1 MDVMKD
7 INIHLENQKES
18 RHFFW
23 FLWIMYAFVYMTK
36 NCFSSALAPIVAEGI
51 LTKSQTGLITAAF
64 YIIYTPLQ
72 IVGGIAADKY
82 SPEKLI
88 LTGLIGGAASN
99 LVIFL
104 NQNYYVMLVAWIFNA
119 VIQFGLWPA
128 VFKIYSSQLC
138 RSERPKMVFY
148 MSFSSTGGMLLG
160 YLAAGI
166 LPNWR
171 YNFIL
176 SSAILAVLA
185 IILYI
190 FCKHLDRFMK
200 RDYTSADDPAKID
213 TQPLKMSTSKMFWI
227 SGFFVMLPVVTM
239 RQVVANSIQT
249 LAPTM
254 LMESYESV
262 SPLVGNL
269 LNTFILTA
277 GIIGTL
283 LIKKIYYPK
292 FVKNELAAYLPI
304 AFLAL
309 PFLIVIKFI
318 GKVNILSVIISMCLI
333 SAFLTAVLLLQSH
346 YNMRYTK
353 FGKSGTA
360 AGISNAAASLGLVI
374 QNYGLLKVADNFG
387 WQSVIN
393 IMIVMVA
400 VLPVFLFI
408 GFILWKRFSKRV
420 KSGLYN

>member
-7 INIHLENQKES
+7 INIHLENKKES

-23 FLWIMYAFVYMTK
+23 FLWIMYSIVYMTK

-64 YIIYTPLQ
+64 YIVYTPLQ
-72 IVGGIAADKY
+72 IVGGIAADRY

-88 LTGLIGGAASN
+88 LTGLIGGAVSN

-104 NQNYYVMLVAWIFNA
+104 NQNYYVMLIAWVFNA
-119 VIQFGLWPA
+119 IIQFGLWPA

-138 RSERPKMVFY
+138 RSDRPKMVFY

-160 YLAAGI
+160 YLVAGF

-171 YNFIL
+171 YNFIM
-176 SSAILAVLA
+176 SSAVLVILAV
-185 IILYI
+185 ILYI

-213 TQPLKMSTSKMFWI
+213 AQPLKMSTVKMFLV
-227 SGFFVMLPVVTM
+227 SGFYVMLPVVII
-239 RQVVANSIQT
+239 RQLVANSIKNF
-249 LAPTM
+249 APTM
-254 LMESYESV
+254 LMESYVSV
-262 SPLVGNL
+262 SPSIGNL
-269 LNTFILTA
+269 LNAFILAA
-277 GIIGTL
+277 GLIGTL
-283 LIKKIYYPK
+283 LIKKLYYPK
-292 FVKNELAAYLPI
+292 FIKNELLAYLPV
-304 AFLAL
+304 ALLAL

-318 GKVNILSVIISMCLI
+318 GKADLMWVVISMCLV
-333 SAFLTAVLLLQSH
+333 SALLTAVVLLQSH
-346 YNMRYTK
+346 FNMRYAR

-360 AGISNAAASLGLVI
+360 AGVSNAAASLGVVI
-374 QNYGLLKVADNFG
+374 QNYAFLSIADDFG
-387 WQSVIN
+387 WQSVVN

-400 VLPVFLFI
+400 VLPVFLFL
-408 GFILWKRFSKRV
+408 GFILWKKFSKKV
-420 KSGLYN
+420 KSGLYD